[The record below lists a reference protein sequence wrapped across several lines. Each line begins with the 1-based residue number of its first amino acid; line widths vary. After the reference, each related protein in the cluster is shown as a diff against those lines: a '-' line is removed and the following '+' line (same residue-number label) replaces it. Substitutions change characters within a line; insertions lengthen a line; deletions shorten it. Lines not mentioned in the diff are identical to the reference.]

1 MDLSRFWLLGAL
13 DEIAGGAFAVEADCG
28 GAIGGGMDREEWAIG
43 EDVGVGEAV
52 EMDPGE
58 AGGVADERG
67 GQFRR
72 AGEDGRSLGAIPE
85 DDGGRTVLVRG
96 EEGIT
101 RARLRGEEG
110 REGFGLA
117 VSVRQADVEAIRGGG
132 DGGAGGGGHDFDLE
146 AREVGDGL
154 GRWASSVE
162 VARRPAPD
170 SGGAGRGPPEGVALL
185 GREMPRGEEDI
196 ELGLR
201 AAREDIIEEILA
213 KWRATPVEVF
223 PHGVYEG
230 SGGPWDGSGT
240 DGEPHG
246 ALVQD
251 RRDLRAERG
260 RVFQE
265 VGLDVLEA
273 NHLLPEDGVVEP
285 AGGTEVHP
293 PSAEVAGGLV
303 GEVAAEEFDGLG
315 LRIGIVGDPVEAG
328 LDLYF
333 RQCSILVTCRD
344 LAVLGATLANRGTNP
359 ITGERALAPDH
370 VDDVL
375 SVMTTCGMYDYAGQW
390 LHEVGLP
397 AKSGVAGGIV
407 AVLPGRLGI
416 GVFSPRLDT
425 LGNSVRGI
433 AVCRELSDRFRLHLF
448 DAPRAGRATLRNQST
463 LARRQST
470 RVRPDA
476 DVARLRD
483 AGAATHVLELQGD
496 LGFAA
501 METIHRRAWAIAP
514 KAETLVFDI
523 SRIDSADETAAEFFG
538 ALVSRLTTAGK
549 RVAVAGL
556 PPKNPLCRHLVSRC
570 EPTAIYP
577 ALDAALEA
585 CEESILTGRPLSAA
599 HPAPDGAI
607 PLSGL
612 EMAQGLDARSLAK
625 LEGYLRQ
632 ERFAAGQRLFAK
644 GDEAQQI
651 YFLSEGTVSVRLYTG
666 PSTFQRLATFSAGSV
681 FGEMAVVDR
690 GRRSSDVWAETNV
703 TSFTLSTK
711 DYDRLGEE
719 QPHIKFRLLEYL
731 IRILS
736 SRLRKAN
743 EQIAA
748 LSG

>member
-1 MDLSRFWLLGAL
+1 MAPPVPNLSPEGKGPRAPLARALLAPGTLKTLDATLPHDPDAAPVSPLHEILQELLDRHQANRSGEVATYIPELAKADPEWFGICIATVDGAVHALGDSETPFTIQSISKPFAYGMALAHRGPKATHARVGVEPSGEAFNSISLEQGTGRPLNPMINAGAIAISSAIRSACGDAAL
-13 DEIAGGAFAVEADCG
+13 DKMLAWFGAFA
-28 GAIGGGMDREEWAIG
+28 
-43 EDVGVGEAV
+43 
-52 EMDPGE
+52 
-58 AGGVADERG
+58 
-67 GQFRR
+67 
-72 AGEDGRSLGAIPE
+72 GRSLSIDDTVYRSESETGHRNRAI
-85 DDGGRTVLVRG
+85 
-96 EEGIT
+96 
-101 RARLRGEEG
+101 A
-110 REGFGLA
+110 
-117 VSVRQADVEAIRGGG
+117 
-132 DGGAGGGGHDFDLE
+132 
-146 AREVGDGL
+146 
-154 GRWASSVE
+154 
-162 VARRPAPD
+162 
-170 SGGAGRGPPEGVALL
+170 
-185 GREMPRGEEDI
+185 
-196 ELGLR
+196 
-201 AAREDIIEEILA
+201 
-213 KWRATPVEVF
+213 
-223 PHGVYEG
+223 
-230 SGGPWDGSGT
+230 
-240 DGEPHG
+240 
-246 ALVQD
+246 
-251 RRDLRAERG
+251 
-260 RVFQE
+260 
-265 VGLDVLEA
+265 
-273 NHLLPEDGVVEP
+273 HLLRN
-285 AGGTEVHP
+285 
-293 PSAEVAGGLV
+293 
-303 GEVAAEEFDGLG
+303 F
-315 LRIGIVGDPVEAG
+315 GIVGDPVEAG

-416 GVFSPRLDT
+416 GVFSPRLDPQ
-425 LGNSVRGI
+425 GNSVRGI
-433 AVCRELSDRFRLHLF
+433 AVCKELSDRFRLHLF
-448 DAPRAGRATLRNQST
+448 DAPRAGRATVRNQST

-538 ALVSRLTTAGK
+538 ALVSRLTASGK

-585 CEESILTGRPLSAA
+585 CEESLLTGRPLSAA

>member
-1 MDLSRFWLLGAL
+1 MINAGAIAISSAIRSACGDAAL
-13 DEIAGGAFAVEADCG
+13 DKMLAWFGAFA
-28 GAIGGGMDREEWAIG
+28 
-43 EDVGVGEAV
+43 
-52 EMDPGE
+52 
-58 AGGVADERG
+58 
-67 GQFRR
+67 
-72 AGEDGRSLGAIPE
+72 GRSLSIDDTVYRSESETGHRNRAI
-85 DDGGRTVLVRG
+85 
-96 EEGIT
+96 
-101 RARLRGEEG
+101 A
-110 REGFGLA
+110 
-117 VSVRQADVEAIRGGG
+117 
-132 DGGAGGGGHDFDLE
+132 
-146 AREVGDGL
+146 
-154 GRWASSVE
+154 
-162 VARRPAPD
+162 
-170 SGGAGRGPPEGVALL
+170 
-185 GREMPRGEEDI
+185 
-196 ELGLR
+196 
-201 AAREDIIEEILA
+201 
-213 KWRATPVEVF
+213 
-223 PHGVYEG
+223 
-230 SGGPWDGSGT
+230 
-240 DGEPHG
+240 
-246 ALVQD
+246 
-251 RRDLRAERG
+251 
-260 RVFQE
+260 
-265 VGLDVLEA
+265 
-273 NHLLPEDGVVEP
+273 HLLRN
-285 AGGTEVHP
+285 
-293 PSAEVAGGLV
+293 
-303 GEVAAEEFDGLG
+303 F
-315 LRIGIVGDPVEAG
+315 GIVGDPVEAG

-359 ITGERALAPDH
+359 TTGERALAPDH

-375 SVMTTCGMYDYAGQW
+375 SVMTTCGMYNYAGQW

-416 GVFSPRLDT
+416 GVFSPRLDPQ
-425 LGNSVRGI
+425 GNSVRGI
-433 AVCRELSDRFRLHLF
+433 AVCKELSDRFRLHLF
-448 DAPRAGRATLRNQST
+448 DAPRAGRAAVRIQST

-538 ALVSRLTTAGK
+538 ALVSRLTASGK

-570 EPTAIYP
+570 EPTAIFP

-585 CEESILTGRPLSAA
+585 CEESLLTGRPLSAA
-599 HPAPDGAI
+599 QPATDGAI

-625 LEGYLRQ
+625 LGGYLRQ

-666 PSTFQRLATFSAGSV
+666 SSTFQRLATFSAGSV